1 MIDKKTNIE
10 SKNFK
15 TYPFYIRATVTLFGL
30 SLFIFALHTLA
41 DVLIPFAIAG
51 LVAILLNPLNNNL
64 ERRLPR
70 LVAIILTLLIAL
82 VATAGIFY
90 FLSVQ
95 FTRLG
100 ENWPL
105 IKQRFTELLTQV
117 QNWLVTDFGIS
128 AEKQI
133 NVMKGGLNGNT
144 QIVGQTLGTVF
155 GALGVAFLVPIY
167 VFLLLFYKPLILNFL
182 FQLFLEQ
189 HSLRVAEV
197 LGETKNAIQSYMKG
211 LMIET
216 AIVAMLNSSVLLLL
230 GVPYAILIGVIGAL
244 LNLLPYIGGVI
255 AIILPVL
262 SATIKFDG
270 FTTQLI
276 IIAAYLVIQFID
288 NNILVPRIVSSKV
301 QINALMS
308 ILSVLLGGT
317 LWGLSGMFLAIP
329 FIAVL
334 KIIFDRTEGMKPWGT
349 LLGDEV
355 PSEHI
360 GVEWQKRWNRIFR
373 RLEKEKKEA
382 AVIAAGELE
391 NNKTGTT

>member
-1 MIDKKTNIE
+1 MEPKT
-10 SKNFK
+10 FK

-51 LVAILLNPLNNNL
+51 LVAVLLNPLNTRL
-64 ERRLPR
+64 EAKVPR
-70 LVAIILTLLIAL
+70 LAAIIFTMLIAL
-82 VATAGIFY
+82 IATAGILY

-105 IKQRFTELLTQV
+105 IKVRFTQLLLQIQTWLASEFGVSVAKQV
-117 QNWLVTDFGIS
+117 
-128 AEKQI
+128 
-133 NVMKGGLNGNT
+133 NVIKGALNGNT
-144 QIVGQTLGTVF
+144 KLMSQTLGTVF
-155 GALGVAFLVPIY
+155 GALGVALLIPIY
-167 VFLLLFYKPLILNFL
+167 VFLFLFYKPLILDFL

-216 AIVAMLNSSVLLLL
+216 AIVAALNSSVLLLL

-255 AIILPVL
+255 AIILPIL
-262 SATIKFDG
+262 SATLKFDG

-308 ILSVLLGGT
+308 ILSVLLGGM
-317 LWGLSGMFLAIP
+317 LWGISGMFLAIP

-334 KIIFDRTEGMKPWGT
+334 KIIFDRTEGMKPWGR

-355 PSEHI
+355 PSEHV

-373 RLEKEKKEA
+373 RIEKDKKEA
-382 AVIAAGELE
+382 AVIAAEQKESLE
-391 NNKTGTT
+391 STT

>member
-1 MIDKKTNIE
+1 MIDKNTNIDA
-10 SKNFK
+10 KGYK
-15 TYPFYIRATVTLFGL
+15 TYPFYIRATVMLFGL

-51 LVAILLNPLNNNL
+51 LVAILLNPLNNKL

-70 LVAIILTLLIAL
+70 LVAIIFTLLIAL

-105 IKQRFTELLTQV
+105 IKQRFTELLTHV
-117 QNWLVTDFGIS
+117 QNWLVSDFGIS

-133 NVMKGGLNGNT
+133 NVIKGGLNGNT
-144 QIVGQTLGTVF
+144 QIVSQTLGTVF

-270 FTTQLI
+270 FSTQLI

-373 RLEKEKKEA
+373 RIEKDKKEA
-382 AVIAAGELE
+382 AVIAAEELE
-391 NNKTGTT
+391 NSKTGAS

>member
-1 MIDKKTNIE
+1 MDLKPV
-10 SKNFK
+10 K
-15 TYPFYIRATVTLFGL
+15 TYPFYIRATVTLLGL
-30 SLFIFALHTLA
+30 SLCVFALHTLA
-41 DVLIPFAIAG
+41 NVLIPFAIAG
-51 LVAILLNPLNNNL
+51 LVAILLNPLNAKL
-64 ERRLPR
+64 ERKLPR
-70 LVAIILTLLIAL
+70 IIAIVVTMLIAL
-82 VATAGIFY
+82 VATAGILY

-100 ENWPL
+100 ENWPV
-105 IKQRFTELLTQV
+105 IKVRFTQLLLQI
-117 QNWLVTDFGIS
+117 QNWMASDFGVS
-128 AEKQI
+128 VAKQV
-133 NVMKGGLNGNT
+133 NVIKGALNGNT
-144 QIVGQTLGTVF
+144 QLVSQTLGTVI
-155 GALGVAFLVPIY
+155 GALGVALLIPIY
-167 VFLLLFYKPLILNFL
+167 VFLLLFYKPLLLDFL
-182 FQLFLEQ
+182 FQLFLEE
-189 HSLRVAEV
+189 HSLRLAEV

-216 AIVAMLNSSVLLLL
+216 AIVAALNSSVLLLL

-270 FTTQLI
+270 FSTQLI

-308 ILSVLLGGT
+308 ILSVLLGGM
-317 LWGLSGMFLAIP
+317 LWGLAGMFLAIP

-334 KIIFDRTEGMKPWGT
+334 KIIFDRSEGMKPWGR

-373 RLEKEKKEA
+373 RIEKDKKEAA
-382 AVIAAGELE
+382 AVIAAEQNESL
-391 NNKTGTT
+391 KGTT